1 MKSQTIR
8 VTLLSATLTLFGALS
23 TPSWAA
29 SEKLPTLTP
38 KDVKALI
45 ARAKTPAEHRRIARY
60 FNHEAEKYEA
70 DGKDHEDMIE
80 AYRQNPMPKNLQGP
94 GTISHCEILVSSN
107 REMAKTARE
116 LAAAH
121 EQMTKEAAK

>member
-1 MKSQTIR
+1 MKSQLIR
-8 VTLLSATLTLFGALS
+8 VALLSATLTLFGAMS

-29 SEKLPTLTP
+29 SEKLPTLTA
-38 KDVKALI
+38 KDVKGLI
-45 ARAKTPAEHRRIARY
+45 ARAKTPAEHRRIAGY

-70 DGKDHEDMIE
+70 DAKDHEDMIE
-80 AYRQNPMPKNLQGP
+80 AYRQNPVPKNLQGP
-94 GTISHCEILVSSN
+94 GTISHCEILVSSS

-121 EQMTKEAAK
+121 EQMAKEAAK